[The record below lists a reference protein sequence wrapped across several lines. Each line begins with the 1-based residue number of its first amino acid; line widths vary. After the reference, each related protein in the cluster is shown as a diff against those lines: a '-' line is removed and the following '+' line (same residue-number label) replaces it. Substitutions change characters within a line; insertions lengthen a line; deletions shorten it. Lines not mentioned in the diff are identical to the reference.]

1 MPPPAS
7 IASSRCDS
15 SAKGCARTVC
25 SAFRPGRSNWPA
37 CSKAIAKRGHI
48 DAVAYAD
55 LASDLLLTAR
65 KLEKHL
71 GGETL
76 DNRYVEELIGKTWR
90 KNDRTPIEG
99 LDLVEYAFLARV
111 TADDYVIRESRFIDL
126 VSGTHYS
133 EKQILPAFLA
143 KRSEPKRS
151 FARSLLRSAAG
162 GIYPGFAPHRLDLET
177 VPTPGPL
184 EAAHVATLVERAH
197 ASVSSALAAFQEHR
211 RDVFAPD
218 AFPLTLCA
226 DLVVVEDGRLRI
238 ADAAGDALHV
248 PMDPRLDEMLSML
261 RRGRLLAVI
270 GDMIS
275 TASLPRSS
283 RWRWSSKRPTDRIVG
298 VSAGS
303 SSLNG
308 PKITVQDRAAG
319 GPVWLEEARRAGV
332 SAAAI
337 ALGEVRLEMAEALI
351 TGLAGLTARTIEP
364 LVSRLT
370 DLGLREAC
378 RAPWRAASAARPGR
392 PTRRLHQGASGR
404 RPRTRQAGWSDDGRY
419 IDAGATR
426 ARREHRDPAASGSAR
441 TPRVSRRSTRGQAQ
455 SLRGGLASREALRG
469 VVARR
474 VAPPNGQPRGATPKP
489 RRLSPTPLCRPA
501 IAR

>member
-25 SAFRPGRSNWPA
+25 GAFRPGRSNWPA

-226 DLVVVEDGRLRI
+226 PI
-238 ADAAGDALHV
+238 SWSSKTDASGL
-248 PMDPRLDEMLSML
+248 PMRRAMHSTCRWTRASTRCSMLL

-270 GDMIS
+270 GDMMLDGILATLIPMALVVETPDGPIS
-275 TASLPRSS
+275 
-283 RWRWSSKRPTDRIVG
+283 
-298 VSAGS
+298 
-303 SSLNG
+303 
-308 PKITVQDRAAG
+308 
-319 GPVWLEEARRAGV
+319 
-332 SAAAI
+332 
-337 ALGEVRLEMAEALI
+337 
-351 TGLAGLTARTIEP
+351 
-364 LVSRLT
+364 
-370 DLGLREAC
+370 
-378 RAPWRAASAARPGR
+378 
-392 PTRRLHQGASGR
+392 
-404 RPRTRQAGWSDDGRY
+404 
-419 IDAGATR
+419 
-426 ARREHRDPAASGSAR
+426 
-441 TPRVSRRSTRGQAQ
+441 
-455 SLRGGLASREALRG
+455 
-469 VVARR
+469 
-474 VAPPNGQPRGATPKP
+474 
-489 RRLSPTPLCRPA
+489 
-501 IAR
+501 